1 MKEIFIL
8 RHAKSSWDN
17 TNLSDFER
25 PLAKRGIKDAKKLNS
40 FLIKNNL
47 NIDKV
52 YCSNAIRAKETFD
65 LTADGFKFPIEN
77 ATYSDDLYFGDA
89 NNIINYLKN
98 LDEKLNN
105 ILIIG
110 HNPTLHVLVE
120 LLTNK
125 YIERFT
131 TCNLAVISF
140 KGHWKRL
147 SSDKSSLKSLIR
159 PKEIET

>member
-1 MKEIFIL
+1 MKEIYIL
-8 RHAKSSWDN
+8 RHAKSSWSN
-17 TNLSDFER
+17 KNLSDFER
-25 PLAKRGIKDAKKLNS
+25 PLAKRGINDAKKLNS
-40 FLIKNNL
+40 LLIKNNL

-52 YCSNAIRAKETFD
+52 YCSNALRAKETFD

-77 ATYSDDLYFGDA
+77 ATYSNDLYFGDA
-89 NNIINYLKN
+89 TNIINYLKD
-98 LDEKLNN
+98 LDEKFNN

-110 HNPTLHVLVE
+110 HNPSLHVLIE
-120 LLTNK
+120 LLTNT
-125 YIERFT
+125 YIGRFT

-140 KGHWKRL
+140 KGQWKRL